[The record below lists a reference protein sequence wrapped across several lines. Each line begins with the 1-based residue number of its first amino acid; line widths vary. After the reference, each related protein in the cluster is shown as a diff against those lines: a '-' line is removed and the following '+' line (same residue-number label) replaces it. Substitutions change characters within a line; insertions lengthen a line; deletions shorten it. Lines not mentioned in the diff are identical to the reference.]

1 MNDVTTFNFR
11 SHNVRTVLKDGE
23 PWFVAKD
30 VCDVLNLSDTSMTL
44 QSLDDDEKGTSTV
57 CTLSNTTE
65 MTHLRFQVSTYKD
78 PSMATR
84 SHCRGVA
91 KRYPIIDTTEALR
104 PLDDDKKITLSNS
117 EGHSG
122 QRGRALP
129 RHAGYKSPYRT
140 RGYQPIQFWIG

>member
-1 MNDVTTFNFR
+1 MSELSNF
-11 SHNVRTVLKDGE
+11 HNNKTMSSREIAELTGKRHDNV
-23 PWFVAKD
+23 VAD
-30 VCDVLNLSDTSMTL
+30 IRHII
-44 QSLDDDEKGTSTV
+44 E
-57 CTLSNTTE
+57 TLSNTTE

-84 SHCRGVA
+84 SHCRGVT

-129 RHAGYKSPYRT
+129 RHAGYKSPYRA
-140 RGYQPIQFWIG
+140 RGYQPIQNWIG